1 MSTERRAL
9 VRRGLTLNYV
19 TLVYNSLEGVLS
31 LGAGIVAGSIAL
43 VGFGADSVIEL
54 AASVAALW
62 RLRADLDE
70 ERRERVEILSHR
82 FIGVSFLALALYVGY
97 SAIASLLRGAAPQR
111 SLLGVGIALASLI
124 VMPALARA
132 KRRVAA
138 RLTSGALAAEAKQTM
153 ICAYLS
159 AILLAGLGL
168 RALAGWWWADPLAG
182 LAMVPFMVWEGI
194 EGVRG
199 RCACG
204 NEAGH
209 AAR

>member
-9 VRRGLTLNYV
+9 VRRGLALNYL
-19 TLVYNSLEGVLS
+19 TLAYNSLEGVLS
-31 LGAGIVAGSIAL
+31 LAAGIAAGSIAL

-62 RLRADLDE
+62 RLRSDLDE
-70 ERRERVEILSHR
+70 DRRERVEILSHR

-97 SAIASLLRGAAPQR
+97 SATASLVRREAPER
-111 SLLGVGIALASLI
+111 SLLGIAIAVASLVI
-124 VMPALARA
+124 MPSLARA

-138 RLTSGALAAEAKQTM
+138 RLASGALAAEAKQTM

-168 RALAGWWWADPLAG
+168 RVLAGWWWADPVAG
-182 LAMVPFMVWEGI
+182 LAMVPFMAWEGV

-204 NEAGH
+204 NEAAH